1 MNYILSDVF
10 TDRPFGGNPLAVFPD
25 PGTASDDLMQAI
37 ARELNISECV
47 FVFPPANPAHA
58 VSLRIFTPR
67 MELPFA
73 GHPTVGT
80 VCTLLSLGRIGEGA
94 VVFEEKIGPIEVRVR
109 RQDDRFF
116 GEFTARQQVAVRED
130 VPPAE
135 VLAQVLSLN
144 VDEIVDDEVR
154 PLAISA
160 GVPFTVIPVRNR
172 VALARAQ
179 VDTGLWEK
187 HLAQTWAPHLYLVT
201 TDVELPGSNIRVRM
215 FAPAMGITEDPA
227 TGGAATA
234 LPAYLRACG
243 DDVASS
249 WRIEQGFEMG
259 RPSLID
265 VTVERAADRV
275 TGVHVGGETVF
286 VGGGVIDARAG
297 QQSSRGEAVEGVAS

>member
-25 PGTASDDLMQAI
+25 PAGASDELMQAI

-47 FVFPPANPAHA
+47 FVFPPKDPAHA

-94 VVFEEKIGPIEVRVR
+94 VVFEERVGPIEVHAR
-109 RQDDRFF
+109 RDRNRFF
-116 GEFTARQQVAVRED
+116 GEFTAKQQAAVRED
-130 VPPAE
+130 VPPRE
-135 VLAQVLSLN
+135 VLAQVLSLG
-144 VDEIVDDEVR
+144 VDEIVDDALR
-154 PLAISA
+154 PLAVSA
-160 GVPFTVIPVRNR
+160 GVAFTMVPVRNR

-179 VDTGLWEK
+179 VNTGLWEK
-187 HLAQTWAPHLYLVT
+187 HLANTWAPHLYVVT
-201 TDVELPGSNIRVRM
+201 TDAELPGSSLRVRM

-234 LPAYLRACG
+234 LPAYLAACG
-243 DDVASS
+243 DGVARS

-265 VTVERAADRV
+265 VSVERQDARISA
-275 TGVHVGGETVF
+275 VHVGGETVF
-286 VGGGVIDARAG
+286 VGSGIIDHAEPR
-297 QQSSRGEAVEGVAS
+297 VLVVPTN